1 MKTFG
6 IIEQKRLISLPDD
19 GTGNPDWMSAA
30 PDGMYTADDPRA
42 PWNAPDPE
50 PPAADPEAPEQPQ
63 PEPINRDPDAYPGVL
78 WTPPDVIPFVKL
90 PAPSVPAGKV
100 ADPVLV
106 WHAERVER
114 DWSIRDMTDE
124 ELAASTRKV
133 WADAGEFFAEFTDAE
148 QEGIATSTHPVVG
161 RLRLMLATWRAR
173 LFSDD
178 PRVAGGLQLLEAVGI
193 LTTARKL
200 EILTKPTP

>member
-6 IIEQKRLISLPDD
+6 IPLIRQLISLPLTSD
-19 GTGNPDWMSAA
+19 GDPNWLAA
-30 PDGMYTADDPRA
+30 TPEGQFTLADPRA

-78 WTPPDVIPFVKL
+78 WTPPDLIPFVKL

-106 WHAERVER
+106 WHADRVER

-124 ELAASTRKV
+124 EIAASNRKV
-133 WADAGEFFAEFTDAE
+133 WADAGKFVAEFTDAE
-148 QEGIATSTHPVVG
+148 QEGIATSTHPVVS

-178 PRVAGGLQLLEAVGI
+178 PRVAEGLQLLEAVEIITPQRRTTI
-193 LTTARKL
+193 LT
-200 EILTKPTP
+200 P